1 MLAGWRTVDVAVG
14 SEVAT
19 ISLGTEVAGVI
30 AGDNGGACSAAS
42 CEFIAGVGALVD
54 TRAVGLVGWL
64 TAATGTT
71 EGGAELRWRIKNSPA
86 PRMRNTAAPAMIK
99 GVFPRDS
106 LTKGSEV
113 VWDDVNL
120 PKTSLEVAAFRVRA
134 GSSSQVGESDVVSMA
149 GSTALTG
156 EWGLAPSTV
165 WCVDSSDFLETGIR
179 GVGSGALLRAT
190 AGGDI
195 CISPAM
201 SSNDGA
207 FPAGAT
213 VSGTVGATRGGVDG
227 AMFGTIGG
235 AMGDAMGGAMDDAM
249 GGATGSAMEGTMGGA
264 LGGTMNGILD
274 GTMNGILDGTMGGS
288 PGTTCGCVATGGGA
302 TPTAGGAKTFD
313 CPSGLWMPQ
322 KSAIG
327 SRNST
332 SI

>member
-54 TRAVGLVGWL
+54 TRAAGLVGWL
-64 TAATGTT
+64 TAATGAT
-71 EGGAELRWRIKNSPA
+71 GGVAGLRWRIKNSPA

-106 LTKGSEV
+106 LTEGSEV

-134 GSSSQVGESDVVSMA
+134 GSSSQVGESDVVSME

-213 VSGTVGATRGGVDG
+213 VSGTVGATRAGVDG
-227 AMFGTIGG
+227 AMGGTIGG
-235 AMGDAMGGAMDDAM
+235 AMGDAIGGATGSAMEGKMGGAM
-249 GGATGSAMEGTMGGA
+249 GGATGSAME
-264 LGGTMNGILD
+264 
-274 GTMNGILDGTMGGS
+274 
-288 PGTTCGCVATGGGA
+288 GGGA

-332 SI
+332 SIYPFTVGTSLVLTTRQTTSRPS

>member
-1 MLAGWRTVDVAVG
+1 MLAGWRTVDVAVD
-14 SEVAT
+14 SDVAT
-19 ISLGTEVAGVI
+19 ISLGTGFAGVI

-54 TRAVGLVGWL
+54 TRAAGLVGWL
-64 TAATGTT
+64 TAATGAT
-71 EGGAELRWRIKNSPA
+71 GGVAGLRWRIKNSPA

-106 LTKGSEV
+106 LTEGSEV

-134 GSSSQVGESDVVSMA
+134 GSSSQVGESDVVSME
-149 GSTALTG
+149 GSTALTR

-213 VSGTVGATRGGVDG
+213 VSGTVGATRGGV
-227 AMFGTIGG
+227 
-235 AMGDAMGGAMDDAM
+235 
-249 GGATGSAMEGTMGGA
+249 GGA
-264 LGGTMNGILD
+264 LGGAIGGTMNGILD
-274 GTMNGILDGTMGGS
+274 GTMNGILDGAAGGS
-288 PGTTCGCVATGGGA
+288 PGPTCGCVATGGGA

-332 SI
+332 SIYPFTVGTSLVLTTRQTTSRPS

>member
-1 MLAGWRTVDVAVG
+1 MLAGWRTVDVAVD
-14 SEVAT
+14 SDVAT

-54 TRAVGLVGWL
+54 TRAAGLVGWL
-64 TAATGTT
+64 TAATGAT
-71 EGGAELRWRIKNSPA
+71 GGVAGLRWRIKNRPA
-86 PRMRNTAAPAMIK
+86 PRMRNPAAPAMIK

-106 LTKGSEV
+106 LTEGSEV

-120 PKTSLEVAAFRVRA
+120 PKTSLEVAAFRVWA
-134 GSSSQVGESDVVSMA
+134 GSSSQVGESDVVSAA

-179 GVGSGALLRAT
+179 GVGSGALLRAR

-227 AMFGTIGG
+227 AMGGTIGG
-235 AMGDAMGGAMDDAM
+235 AMGDAMGDAMGGAMDDAM

-264 LGGTMNGILD
+264 LGGAIGGTMNGILD
-274 GTMNGILDGTMGGS
+274 GTMNGILDG
-288 PGTTCGCVATGGGA
+288 A
-302 TPTAGGAKTFD
+302 
-313 CPSGLWMPQ
+313 
-322 KSAIG
+322 
-327 SRNST
+327 
-332 SI
+332 